1 METESSKINSQSN
14 QSTKDI
20 DLFFANGLYNSCEAT
35 DALIKSIEDSQ
46 NEALANKTL
55 ALYQR
60 HYSTLERPWDHVTFM
75 YGLGLIYMHFNAY
88 NWAVKAFREAIYVQP
103 NFARSRDVHTRLGLI
118 FKATGRFKLS
128 EKHFKLAIN
137 DKRFRSGTSSDLELR
152 FHLAHLLEVQ
162 GKMNQAREA
171 YEKLLQ
177 ENDLP
182 YQLSA
187 NINRQ
192 LGWMFFY
199 ADTDSS
205 SKSNNHDKQSMFNNS
220 YPPSNSRIEAALNH
234 LNISYKASSEAKTS
248 YFLGRCFTNIGR
260 FQDAFAAYRS
270 VIDRDESTADTWC
283 SIGVLYHRQNQPT
296 DALQAYI
303 RSVQFN
309 KRHKIAWINLGI
321 LYENHNQFHDA
332 LKCYQHALRSTP
344 NEIDNSLQSRVDYI
358 QKQVAEVE
366 SFFCNGSKQKLSSD
380 KLLSLE
386 ELWNLESKISSG
398 NSVTN
403 PSKNSKVANHS
414 VKTTSTNHTSSILL
428 QPSPKQSEDRSYACQ
443 MRNGSDHIF
452 EVKHTNSKP
461 NENSANNNVI
471 LLRDSSDTLQI
482 EANQNCLSSNSHHQG
497 ITNGVLNSLSTD
509 VSNDNNHYQRSSQ
522 QDSKD
527 FCLSQALTNG
537 ASKDSGISS
546 NSSTSADCTSIP
558 SHANLNAKSHMCAE
572 QVIEAHRNSPRPK
585 KVDINLLHD
594 DSRPPC
600 KFPQCPPYPPLPN
613 DKLLPSPP
621 SIFLETKKDLTT
633 KKLQEYCQSN
643 PISIVRNI
651 ASVLKLDLGLFSTK
665 TLVESNPDHQ
675 VEVSSHIYR
684 TTGDISDDC
693 DRNLWI
699 CERHCSSS
707 TISNYASYQVS
718 TFRDS
723 IQEERETKMFGN
735 KSSLMKE
742 PETDSNESISTH
754 AKRLNLNI
762 QSTSQINNDSRSS
775 NNQYCRGSTSKKI
788 KREQPKVK
796 FVKSADDIDLSDD
809 KKWRSQLNEL
819 NKLPHF
825 IKCVSASNMLTH
837 VGSAIPKINTILMS
851 MHVPGCRILGNRTP
865 NHFCP
870 VNINIGPGD
879 YEWCAISGEYCNI
892 LTRLCNK
899 NGFEIESPDW
909 WPKMSDLQKHNI
921 PIYRFSQRPG
931 DLVWVNSGTFYWV
944 QANGWCNNIH
954 WNVGPLCAKQYRYSS
969 ESFELNKL
977 IYRKSDV
984 PMVQLT
990 WNIVININL
999 IVDDELF
1006 LAITDVLRK
1015 SLRYCLLVQ
1024 DLVDELGQSVHQLE
1038 GNPGPRTARFCSLCE
1053 VEVFNF
1059 HFIKRSDGC
1068 QHCIEC
1074 ARKSN
1079 TTLAEFDIRQ
1089 EYNLNYLMKLHDDF
1103 IETKK
1108 KFKARQQNHTK
1119 SGS

>member
-1 METESSKINSQSN
+1 METESSKNNSQSN

-35 DALIKSIEDSQ
+35 DALIKSIEESQ
-46 NEALANKTL
+46 DEALANKTL

-103 NFARSRDVHTRLGLI
+103 NFNRSRDVHTRLGLI
-118 FKATGRFKLS
+118 FKASGRYKLS

-137 DKRFRSGTSSDLELR
+137 DKRFKSGTSSDLELK

-162 GKMNQAREA
+162 GKLIQAKEA
-171 YEKLLQ
+171 YENLLQ

-182 YQLSA
+182 HQLSA

-192 LGWMFFY
+192 LGWMLFY
-199 ADTDSS
+199 ADSDSS
-205 SKSNNHDKQSMFNNS
+205 SKLNNYDNQNMFNNS
-220 YPPSNSRIEAALNH
+220 YPLPNSRIDAALNH
-234 LNISYKASSEAKTS
+234 LNISIKTSSEAKTS

-260 FQDAFAAYRS
+260 FQDAFSAYRS
-270 VIDRDESTADTWC
+270 VIDREESTADTWC

-309 KRHKIAWINLGI
+309 KRHKIAWTNLGI
-321 LYENHNQFHDA
+321 LYESHNQFHDA
-332 LKCYQHALRSTP
+332 LKCYQHALMSTP
-344 NEIDNSLQSRVDYI
+344 NEADSSLQSRVDYI

-366 SFFCNGSKQKLSSD
+366 SFFCNGSKQKLTSD

-403 PSKNSKVANHS
+403 PSKIPKV
-414 VKTTSTNHTSSILL
+414 TNHHLKATTTNHMSSILL
-428 QPSPKQSEDRSYACQ
+428 QPSPKLSDERQYTCQ
-443 MRNGSDHIF
+443 LRNGSDHMF
-452 EVKHTNSKP
+452 EASQKNPKTIDNC
-461 NENSANNNVI
+461 ANNNVTS
-471 LLRDSSDTLQI
+471 LRDSSDKLRP
-482 EANQNCLSSNSHHQG
+482 EEHLGSGDSDSYHQG
-497 ITNGVLNSLSTD
+497 NTNGVLNSLKAD
-509 VSNDNNHYQRSSQ
+509 ISNDNNQYQKSLR

-546 NSSTSADCTSIP
+546 NSSTSADCTSVP
-558 SHANLNAKSHMCAE
+558 SQANSNATSHVSAE

-585 KVDINLLHD
+585 KLDINLLHD
-594 DSRPPC
+594 DNKPPHIFSR
-600 KFPQCPPYPPLPN
+600 CPPYPPLPS

-665 TLVESNPDHQ
+665 TLVESNPDHKI
-675 VEVSSHIYR
+675 EISSHIYR
-684 TTGDISDDC
+684 TTNDVSDETDK
-693 DRNLWI
+693 NLWV

-707 TISNYASYQVS
+707 TIAGYASYQVS
-718 TFRDS
+718 SFRES
-723 IQEERETKMFGN
+723 LEEEREIKMSGS
-735 KSSLMKE
+735 KSHLVKE
-742 PETDSNESISTH
+742 PETDSNESNSTQ
-754 AKRLNLNI
+754 AKRLNLNS
-762 QSTSQINNDSRSS
+762 QSTSQMNNDSRSS
-775 NNQYCRGSTSKKI
+775 NHQNSKGSSTKKL

-837 VGSAIPKINTILMS
+837 VGSAIPKINTIVMS

-899 NGFEIESPDW
+899 NGFEIESPNW

-944 QANGWCNNIH
+944 QANGWCNNIR
-954 WNVGPLCAKQYRYSS
+954 WNVGPLCARQYRFAS
-969 ESFELNKL
+969 ESFEVNKL
-977 IYRKSDV
+977 LFRKSDV

-990 WNIVININL
+990 WNLVININM
-999 IVDDELF
+999 IADDELF
-1006 LAITDVLRK
+1006 QAITDVLRR
-1015 SLRYCLLVQ
+1015 SLRYCLLIQ
-1024 DLVDELGQSVHQLE
+1024 DLVDELGQSVHQVE

-1059 HFIKRSDGC
+1059 HFINKMNGRH
-1068 QHCIEC
+1068 HCIEC
-1074 ARKSN
+1074 ARKLNIKLS
-1079 TTLAEFDIRQ
+1079 EFDIKQ
-1089 EYNLNYLMKLHDDF
+1089 EYHLNYLMKLHDDF

-1108 KFKARQQNHTK
+1108 RFRTRQNDQVEN
-1119 SGS
+1119 S